1 MNRVMIETAN
11 KTYPVIIGEG
21 AVNAI
26 ASFIDEMNQ
35 KPTRLFIIADESVR
49 TIHGERLESALPEGI
64 PADWHN
70 VPAGESAKSFSV
82 FEQCLTRMLECALDR
97 RSLVVA
103 FGGGAC
109 GDLAGFCAAAYMRG
123 IPFIQVPTTIL
134 AHDSAVGGKTAVN
147 HPLGKNMIGA
157 FHQPEAVV
165 YDTLFLHSLSEKE
178 TRSGFAEVIKHA
190 LIADAGLYD
199 DIRANVNSASHIAG
213 SFLEHCLKRGIEIKG
228 AIVKEDE
235 LETGVR
241 AYLNFGHTYGHAV
254 EALSGYGN
262 AAHGEAVACGM
273 IFALYAS
280 AYKNGLSFD
289 IPPFAKWLKKAGYPV
304 EAGMHFSFDDI
315 YDVMTRDKKAYGGTV
330 RFVLLNEIGAP
341 YVTDMTKEELR
352 KIDEQFRKEAVHW

>member
-1 MNRVMIETAN
+1 MNRVMIETAA
-11 KTYPVIIGEG
+11 KTYPVVIGER
-21 AVNAI
+21 AVETI
-26 ASFIDEMNQ
+26 TSFLDEMDK

-49 TIHGERLESALPEGI
+49 ALHGVRLEAALPSDI

-70 VPAGESAKSFSV
+70 VPAGESAKSFGV
-82 FEQCLTRMLECALDR
+82 FEQCLTRMLECSLDR

-157 FHQPEAVV
+157 FHQPEAVIF
-165 YDTLFLHSLSEKE
+165 DTLFLQSLSEKE

-190 LIADAGLYD
+190 LIADPSLYE
-199 DIRANVNSASHIAG
+199 DIRSSVNNASDMSG
-213 SFLEHCLKRGIEIKG
+213 SFLEYCLKRGIEIKG
-228 AIVKEDE
+228 SIVKEDE

-262 AAHGEAVACGM
+262 VAHGEAVACGM

-280 AYKNGLSFD
+280 AAKNGLSFD
-289 IPPFAKWLKKAGYPV
+289 IPAFAKWLKTAGYPV
-304 EAGMHFSFDDI
+304 ESGTMFSFNDI
-315 YDVMTRDKKAYGGTV
+315 YEVMTRDKKAYGGTV
-330 RFVLLNEIGAP
+330 RFVLLSKIGEP
-341 YVTDMTKEELR
+341 YVTDMTKEELQ
-352 KIDEQFRKEAVHW
+352 KIDEQFRKEAVKW